1 MKKLLLYSIPVFIS
15 ISFSAGNT
23 DQCDCAFSINN
34 MEEALK
40 APETVKCLDLGMK
53 HLKAVPAGID
63 KLVNLECLDLSFN
76 QIPNLPESF
85 VALTKL
91 KYINL
96 DGTRYLA
103 KMPPVLAKLPS
114 LKRVDVKDH
123 PEWTAAVKEAG
134 KNLLPNVNVVYEEKA
149 ESEVEIVIPG
159 ATTK

>member
-1 MKKLLLYSIPVFIS
+1 MKKLLFFSLPVFVS
-15 ISFSAGNT
+15 LSFHPGNT
-23 DQCDCAFSINN
+23 DNCDCMFSISN

-53 HLKAVPAGID
+53 HLKAVPAGIE
-63 KLVNLECLDLSFN
+63 KMTNLECLDLSFN

-85 VALTKL
+85 SALTKL

-103 KMPPVLAKLPS
+103 KIPPVLAKLPN

-123 PEWTAAVKEAG
+123 PEWSAAVKEAG
-134 KNLLPNVNVVYEEKA
+134 KALLPNVNVVFEEKVN
-149 ESEVEIVIPG
+149 SEVEIVIPG
-159 ATTK
+159 TTK

>member
-1 MKKLLLYSIPVFIS
+1 MKKLLVLSLPVFLS
-15 ISFSAGNT
+15 LSFYPGNT
-23 DQCDCAFSINN
+23 DHCDCAFSINN

-53 HLKAVPAGID
+53 HLKAVPAGIE
-63 KLVNLECLDLSFN
+63 KMTNLECLDLSFN

-85 VALTKL
+85 AALTKL

-103 KMPPVLAKLPS
+103 KMPTVLAKLPN

-123 PEWTAAVKEAG
+123 PEWSPAVKEAG
-134 KNLLPNVNVVYEEKA
+134 KNLLPNVNVVFEEK
-149 ESEVEIVIPG
+149 EETEVDIAIPG
-159 ATTK
+159 ATK